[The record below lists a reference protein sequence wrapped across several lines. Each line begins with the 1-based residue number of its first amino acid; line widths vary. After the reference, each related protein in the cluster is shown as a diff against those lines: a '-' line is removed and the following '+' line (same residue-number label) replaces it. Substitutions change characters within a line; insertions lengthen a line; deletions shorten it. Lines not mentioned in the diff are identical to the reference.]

1 LKNAN
6 EKIKREMRRLDPVP
20 PGELDGSAGAEEASA
35 MLARIVATDPEESP
49 AAARSVDGRRLPE
62 VVPPRPRR
70 RLPALALGGVAVAA
84 AVLVAVLVLGSHGA
98 EGNHLSA
105 ALDRAAVRAASTPSA
120 AGAKPYTYL
129 KTREMSVRTTAAD
142 SRSWNVD
149 QSTTREEWVTPDG
162 SGRLRIVAGPSR
174 FVGSGDRVEWE
185 GAGRPQFLTLGFG
198 GRTED
203 RWISA
208 GQLRGRV
215 IDLPIEPAALVTRLT
230 EEAADAETEEAV
242 VALGEGPLAAATL
255 QLIAEDLRN
264 PVASPELRRALYEA
278 AKLIPGIEYL
288 GELTDPDGRDGIGIG
303 VTSAN
308 AGHRQLYSLIFDPET
323 SQVLATETTALP
335 GGSASDA
342 PAGPTLLR
350 ATVYEEVRGTRSLS
364 EKEGSWLS
372 GFVPSAYSSQGGDNS
387 FLIYRVPSG
396 VGTD

>member
-6 EKIKREMRRLDPVP
+6 DQIKREMRLLDPVRA
-20 PGELDGSAGAEEASA
+20 GELDDAAGAEEATA
-35 MLARIVATDPEESP
+35 MLSRILASDPAEKP
-49 AAARSVDGRRLPE
+49 AAARAADGRRLPR
-62 VVPPRPRR
+62 VVPPRSRHWLR
-70 RLPALALGGVAVAA
+70 APALAGVAVAA
-84 AVLVAVLVLGSHGA
+84 AVLVAVLVLGSHGS
-98 EGNHLSA
+98 EGDHLSA
-105 ALDRAAVRAASTPSA
+105 TLDSAAARAASTPAA
-120 AGAKPYTYL
+120 AGTKPYTYL

-185 GAGRPQFLTLGFG
+185 GAGRPQFLALGFG

-215 IDLPIEPAALVTRLT
+215 AALPIEPTALITRLT
-230 EEAADAETEEAV
+230 EEAADAATEESFGAP
-242 VALGEGPLAAATL
+242 GEGPLPAATL

-278 AKLIPGIEYL
+278 AKQIPGIEYL
-288 GELTDPDGRDGIGIG
+288 GELTDPDGRSGIGIG
-303 VTSAN
+303 VTSSGGGN
-308 AGHRQLYSLIFDPET
+308 PQLYSLIFDPET

-335 GGSASDA
+335 GPAADA
-342 PAGPTLLR
+342 PTGPTLLR
-350 ATVYEEVRGTRSLS
+350 ATVYEEIRGTRSLS
-364 EKEGSWLS
+364 EKEGSWLN
-372 GFVPSAYSSQGGDNS
+372 GFVPSAYSEDGGSNS
-387 FLIYRVPSG
+387 FLIYRVPDG